1 MSDTTALAAAVAA
14 LDAAVAALKA
24 ALGQPGA
31 PTTDPDRL
39 LPVSKFVAEKIEDMD
54 PRSTL
59 NRHFGIALS
68 NAYMAEHGHR
78 PPKDT
83 VQYASGGCPKR
94 VVRWTE
100 ADRPF
105 MERVWASFNSEE
117 VAR

>member
-24 ALGQPGA
+24 ALGQPDA
-31 PTTDPDRL
+31 PTVDPDRP
-39 LPVSKFVAEKIEDMD
+39 LPVSKFVAEKIENLD

-78 PPKDT
+78 PRKET
-83 VQYASGGCPKR
+83 VRYGTGGGIKA
-94 VVRWTE
+94 VVAWTE

-105 MERVWASFNSEE
+105 MERVWASFNGEE
-117 VAR
+117 VTA